1 MLKNDI
7 VAVVVTYN
15 RKVLLNKCIKSLKAQ
30 TYPLD
35 ILIIDNASTDGTAD
49 MFKKDMERTIYY
61 NTGANIGGA
70 GGFNVGIKIAAKLGY
85 NYYWLMDDDTIPQI
99 DSLEKL
105 VWADRYLNG
114 DYGFLASNVLWKD
127 GSICIM
133 NRQKYYNKIIIPN
146 KYENTIIPVTQA
158 SFVSIFL
165 NKKTVEEVGLPI
177 KEFFIWGDDVEYTR
191 RISIINRCRSFM
203 VKNSEV
209 IHLMGE
215 NRGSNISVD
224 IPERIER
231 YRYAFRNEFYT
242 YQEAGIRGLA
252 YYFAK
257 CIFNLIRIM
266 IKSPDYKTERAKIL
280 IKAVVAG
287 SKFKPEIEKI

>member
-1 MLKNDI
+1 MKGAFEGGQMLKNDI

-146 KYENTIIPVTQA
+146 KYENTIIPVTE
-158 SFVSIFL
+158 L
-165 NKKTVEEVGLPI
+165 LLYP
-177 KEFFIWGDDVEYTR
+177 FF
-191 RISIINRCRSFM
+191 
-203 VKNSEV
+203 
-209 IHLMGE
+209 
-215 NRGSNISVD
+215 
-224 IPERIER
+224 
-231 YRYAFRNEFYT
+231 
-242 YQEAGIRGLA
+242 
-252 YYFAK
+252 
-257 CIFNLIRIM
+257 
-266 IKSPDYKTERAKIL
+266 
-280 IKAVVAG
+280 
-287 SKFKPEIEKI
+287 